1 MHKAVTK
8 EGPCAP
14 LFCLGVALLIAAGG
28 TAAQTVEQSDLELC
42 AGLETS
48 ELKLACFEA
57 LTAIEGEVAPL
68 APDAAAEPPPES
80 AAAPQPPPESAA
92 MDKAP
97 ETAAAAAGLAG
108 SDAGPVVPAPAATAS
123 DDQAEVVDELGR
135 ELPDEE
141 QVDLVDEIGREHL
154 SEEKNVEKEETV
166 VRATVSEVVQ
176 GGYDVLYFHFANG
189 QVWRQLESRRFSYPR
204 DGEFDVVID
213 TGMMGEY
220 RLRLD
225 AGGPMTRIRRI
236 R

>member
-1 MHKAVTK
+1 MGAVILLAAS
-8 EGPCAP
+8 GPA
-14 LFCLGVALLIAAGG
+14 
-28 TAAQTVEQSDLELC
+28 AAQTVEQSDLALC
-42 AGLETS
+42 ASLATS

-57 LTAIEGEVAPL
+57 LTAIEGKVAPL
-68 APDAAAEPPPES
+68 ATDAAAEPL
-80 AAAPQPPPESAA
+80 PESAA

-141 QVDLVDEIGREHL
+141 QVDRVDEIGREHL